1 MRKSINEKA
10 WDGEWY
16 MRALSKKENIGS
28 RTSEGS
34 KIYLNA
40 QTWAVLGDVVD
51 EEKLPKLLTSVD
63 SMEHDFGFPLN
74 MPPYEKY
81 SPNVGRMSGMLPG
94 LFENGGVYCH
104 ATGFKIL
111 MDCKLGRATKAVSTL
126 KKIMPDS
133 EKRIRPRS
141 PAPSHMYLQ
150 TAIPHI
156 RNITANLTGP
166 GQPEPLHGA

>member
-1 MRKSINEKA
+1 
-10 WDGEWY
+10 
-16 MRALSKKENIGS
+16 
-28 RTSEGS
+28 
-34 KIYLNA
+34 
-40 QTWAVLGDVVD
+40 
-51 EEKLPKLLTSVD
+51 
-63 SMEHDFGFPLN
+63 MEHDFGFPLN

-104 ATGFKIL
+104 PTGFKIL
-111 MDCKLGRATKAVSTL
+111 MDCKLGRAEKALCTL
-126 KKIMPDS
+126 KKIM
-133 EKRIRPRS
+133 